1 MQSRSKVLLAIGL
14 ITGVIVALAGASIVG
29 YDQWSK
35 SDLSGRFISSDNA
48 LVVADLVQVGS
59 INPGQII
66 AMNVDVGDSVTDGQ
80 VIAAVY
86 MPALIARSGITE
98 AAKMGF
104 RDVWDQRAEVV
115 APRSGVIAAV
125 WAKEGDTVAAGQ
137 PIVTVMDPMKVWIVA
152 DIDEEK
158 IGRVRPGQPVGVE
171 LKSLGRTLA
180 GRVDTVSPVTSA
192 MLLPDSSSSRNL
204 RRSPQVIQI
213 KITLDETH
221 PSLIPGSTA
230 RVKIQVR

>member
-1 MQSRSKVLLAIGL
+1 MRSRSKVLLAIGL
-14 ITGVIVALAGASIVG
+14 ITGVLVALAGAGLVG

-35 SDLSGRFISSDNA
+35 SDLSGRFVTTDDA
-48 LVVADLVQVGS
+48 LVAADLIQVGS

-80 VIAAVY
+80 VIAVVRLA
-86 MPALIARSGITE
+86 ALIARPEITE

-104 RDVWDQRAEVV
+104 RDVQGQRAEVV
-115 APRSGVIAAV
+115 SPRPGVIAAIWV
-125 WAKEGDTVAAGQ
+125 KEGDTVAAGQ
-137 PIVTVMDPMKVWIVA
+137 PIVTVMDPRKVWIVA
-152 DIDEEK
+152 DIDEDK
-158 IGRVRPGQPVGVE
+158 IWRVRPGQPAGID
-171 LKSLGRTLA
+171 LKTLHLTLA
-180 GRVDTVSPVTSA
+180 GHVDSISPVTFA
-192 MLLPDSSSSRNL
+192 MLLPGSGSSSNL

-230 RVKIQVR
+230 KVKIRVR